1 MGGPIGR
8 MLIRRY
14 NFFVKSFMRQ
24 AFADPATLT
33 PAIHAHYLKPLA
45 TPADRQ
51 GCLVFPRQIINA
63 TAWLEKIWSSIE
75 VLRDKPTLIVW
86 GMKDIAFREKEL
98 RRGQQAFSRADLVQ
112 LAGAG
117 HYVPEEAPGELAEA
131 AAVFFAGKG
140 AI

>member
-1 MGGPIGR
+1 
-8 MLIRRY
+8 
-14 NFFVKSFMRQ
+14 MRQ

-51 GCLVFPRQIINA
+51 GCLVFPRQIINS

-75 VLRDKPTLIVW
+75 LLRDKPTLMVW

-98 RRGQQAFSRADLVQ
+98 RRWQQASPRADTLR
-112 LAGAG
+112 LAPAG
-117 HYVPEEAPGELAEA
+117 HYVPEEAPDELEEA
-131 AAVFFAGKG
+131 VTAFFTGKG
-140 AI
+140 AS

>member
-1 MGGPIGR
+1 
-8 MLIRRY
+8 
-14 NFFVKSFMRQ
+14 MRQ

-51 GCLVFPRQIINA
+51 GCLVFPRQIINS

-75 VLRDKPTLIVW
+75 LLRDKPTLIVW

-98 RRGQQAFSRADLVQ
+98 RRWQQAFPRADTLR
-112 LAGAG
+112 LAPAG
-117 HYVPEEAPGELAEA
+117 HYVPEEAPDELAEA
-131 AAVFFAGKG
+131 AAAFFTGKG